1 MFKLTKLKIFEEI
14 AYVDVPYWY
23 MFFLYLACGEDLN
36 DLTLSKWRVKYQ
48 SEMHK
53 VLMDIDSDVEVLKEK
68 CLKLSTKFQQ
78 HGSGLVSAK
87 IHY

>member
-1 MFKLTKLKIFEEI
+1 MSHTGTC
-14 AYVDVPYWY
+14 
-23 MFFLYLACGEDLN
+23 FFFYLACGEDLN

-68 CLKLSTKFQQ
+68 CLQLSTKFQQ